1 MSEKR
6 ALIFQD
12 DLWRLSFSLHS
23 LARGTLLLLLLDV
36 PGSPGVVV
44 MLGGDHWRLIFDIVI
59 VAFTLSDG

>member
-6 ALIFQD
+6 AFQEN
-12 DLWRLSFSLHS
+12 LLRLSFSLHS
-23 LARGTLLLLLLDV
+23 LARGALLLLLDV

-44 MLGGDHWRLIFDIVI
+44 MLGGDQWRLIFDIVI